1 MYLPFAAAFAI
12 GIMVA
17 SSVTTVIGYYT
28 PVMIVGSILVATGA
42 GLITTFKTDI
52 RYNVP
57 SQFQSGLLLAY
68 NATISEVFYMAVA
81 FGCLTVMDAIG
92 IEWKSVK
99 LAKTAEVSA
108 PNNSLSHPVKIQRP
122 SSRAVFI
129 SRESVV

>member
-57 SQFQSGLLLAY
+57 SQFQSGFLLAY
-68 NATISEVFYMAVA
+68 NKTISEVFYIAVA
-81 FGCLTVMDAIG
+81 FGCLTMMGAIS

-99 LAKTAEVSA
+99 LEKTAEVSA
-108 PNNSLSHPVKIQRP
+108 PNNSLSHPVKTQRP